1 MERLR
6 ELRQKAQRGEMQ
18 VLTGT
23 HPPEL
28 HPKLWEKLIE
38 LEERLEKLEK
48 AQKAPRQPSQRRT
61 KKTRSSTQ

>member
-28 HPKLWEKLIE
+28 NPQLWDKLIE

-48 AQKAPRQPSQRRT
+48 SQRTTRQPSQRRT
-61 KKTRSSTQ
+61 KKTGSSK

>member
-1 MERLR
+1 MEKFK
-6 ELRQKAQRGEMQ
+6 ELRQKALRGEMQ

-48 AQKAPRQPSQRRT
+48 TQRAPRQPSQRRT
-61 KKTRSSTQ
+61 KKTGGSR